1 MRITALMFLTM
12 MVLVSCVPQE
22 GIETSE
28 TSIPFITT
36 PVQSQSLLVAPQL
49 TCDPQ
54 TQRLEL
60 NIRLASRVPE
70 TIVVKNIIL
79 NNSNGLNSADEHL
92 ATKPINIRE
101 TQDTTILLTFN
112 HVNDKYLFQ
121 ATGLPGLIDSVY
133 NLSVFYSVD
142 GKEAV
147 RVVNLSSKM
156 PKEKYSLYKKT
167 YDTPIAIY
175 YFNTTNGFDEK
186 ERLFLKTNSI
196 TKTPPFVHIT
206 EQEAGVAGLNFRIK
220 SFHRRDTLHTE
231 IFAVNHSDLSVRI
244 DPSGIDMIFDGLK
257 VDTSRTE
264 ISSEKVT
271 GAKDETEMLG
281 KGDRIIIKM
290 KKYVP
295 IAPDRLW
302 LTISRSFFL
311 STGLPLFADD
321 LELIRAQSTHQGVT
335 Q

>member
-1 MRITALMFLTM
+1 MRTTALMFLTM
-12 MVLVSCVPQE
+12 MVLVACVPQD
-22 GIETSE
+22 GIESSQ

-36 PVQSQSLLVAPQL
+36 PVQSQSLLVEPTL
-49 TCDPQ
+49 RCNPQ

-60 NIRLASRVPE
+60 IVRLASQVPE
-70 TIVVKNIIL
+70 TIVVRNIVL
-79 NNSNGLNSADEHL
+79 NNPNGLNSADERL
-92 ATKPINIRE
+92 ATKSINIRE
-101 TQDTTILLTFN
+101 KQDTTILLNFN

-121 ATGLPGLIDSVY
+121 ATGLPGLIDSLY
-133 NLSVFYSVD
+133 NLSVFYSVE
-142 GKEAV
+142 GKGGV
-147 RVVNLSSKM
+147 RVVNLISRM
-156 PKEKYSLYKKT
+156 PKENYSVYKKA
-167 YDTPIAIY
+167 YDTPIAIF

-186 ERLFLKTNSI
+186 QRVFLKANSI

-231 IFAVNHSDLSVRI
+231 IFAVNHSDLSVKI
-244 DPSGIDMIFDGLK
+244 DPSGIDMIFDSLK
-257 VDTSRTE
+257 VEASQTV

-271 GAKDETEMLG
+271 GSKDETDMLR

-295 IAPDRLW
+295 KAPDRLW

-321 LELIRAQSTHQGVT
+321 LELIRAQSSHQGVT